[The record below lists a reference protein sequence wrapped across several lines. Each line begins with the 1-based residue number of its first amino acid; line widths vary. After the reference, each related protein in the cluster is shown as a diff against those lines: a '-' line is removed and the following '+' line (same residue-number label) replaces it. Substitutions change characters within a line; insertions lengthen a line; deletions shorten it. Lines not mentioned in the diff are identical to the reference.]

1 MESGLF
7 DDLGMPLSGLSIT
20 APFKGSALAVAGAA
34 SPLVERTG
42 AVNTLIRQGGVW
54 EAEVTDPVGVLR
66 PLAERGITVGDRA
79 AAVLGAG
86 GAGRSAAFALSRA
99 GARVTLVNRG
109 EERGRETAAA
119 LGVDFE
125 ALADFDP
132 GRFEILVHATPAG
145 RGPGEEPPFDPAR
158 VSPGAV
164 VIDLAYGEEPTPLV
178 AAVRA
183 LGAGTVG
190 IDGREVLLYQGLEQF
205 RMMTGRELPAA
216 VGRRL
221 LGLGEEGS

>member
-1 MESGLF
+1 MVESGLF
-7 DDLGMPLSGLSIT
+7 DDLGMPLSGMSIT

-34 SPLVERTG
+34 SPLVERIG
-42 AVNTLIRQGGVW
+42 AVNTLIRQAGVW
-54 EAEVTDPVGVLR
+54 EAEVTDPVGVLGRWPSGGSPSAIGRRRWWAPAAPAAR
-66 PLAERGITVGDRA
+66 PPSRWPGPGRG
-79 AAVLGAG
+79 
-86 GAGRSAAFALSRA
+86 SPWS
-99 GARVTLVNRG
+99 
-109 EERGRETAAA
+109 TAARS
-119 LGVDFE
+119 GG
-125 ALADFDP
+125 
-132 GRFEILVHATPAG
+132 GRPRRRSGSTSRRWPTLTPLFEIVVQATPAG
-145 RGPGEEPPFDPAR
+145 RGPDEEPPFDPAR
-158 VSPGAV
+158 LAPGAV
-164 VIDLAYGEEPTPLV
+164 VIDLAYGEAPTPLV